1 LQRIWLELIK
11 HYDLEI
17 HYHPRKANVVAD
29 ALSHKG
35 YVNATMASRMPSEL
49 YKESEQLNLGF
60 IAHTE
65 EIIVE
70 VEPTLEQEIQKKGQ
84 LDDAKIQEIKEM
96 IEAGKAPDFIE
107 DDHRT
112 MWFRKRISVP
122 DVDHLRKKILL
133 EAHDS
138 AYSIHPGSTKMYQD
152 LKERYW

>member
-1 LQRIWLELIK
+1 
-11 HYDLEI
+11 
-17 HYHPRKANVVAD
+17 
-29 ALSHKG
+29 
-35 YVNATMASRMPSEL
+35 MPSEL